1 MVNLCRDKNLVPFF
15 VVFKGSPDDAL
26 ACPLAIGV
34 TSVDQVDAGIEGSID
49 YLPGFLLGGCITE
62 VVGSEA
68 KWRNF
73 DTGAS

>member
-15 VVFKGSPDDAL
+15 VLFKDSPDAAL
-26 ACPLAIGV
+26 ARTLAIGV
-34 TSVDQVDAGIEGSID
+34 TSVDQVDADIEGSID
-49 YLPGFLLGGCITE
+49 DLPGFLLGGCITE